1 MGADLGR
8 ADEGHGLDVRVV
20 ADQVHRVDAAVDDV
34 EYTLGYT
41 GFQRQFHQAHGHQR
55 VLLGRLED
63 EGIAGG
69 DGHREHP
76 QRDHR
81 REVERGDAGAHA
93 QRLQQ
98 GVGVD
103 AVGHVVGQFAHLQ
116 IADAGGVLDH
126 FQAAEHVTFGI
137 RQGLALLG
145 GQQGGQFL
153 DVLADQ
159 LLVLEE
165 DTGTGTDRG
174 LAPGLEGLLG
184 AGNGGVH
191 FLGGGEGDAGQDFL
205 GGRVDHVTPLG
216 CARFDEFAVDEKL
229 DAWNAGRG
237 HFQFCLLS
245 LGRVKP
251 LGLDGRAVGFGFRR
265 AGVPAWV
272 QPLSCGKSSSKY
284 SCGPRASPWRRCTSI
299 CRSSTRRIFP
309 EMVLGSSLTNSM
321 RRTRL

>member
-93 QRLQQ
+93 QWLHQ

-103 AVGHVVGQFAHLQ
+103 ATGDVVGQFTHLQ
-116 IADAGGVLDH
+116 VADAGSVLDH
-126 FQAAEHVTFGI
+126 FQAAEHVALGV

-145 GQQGGQFL
+145 GEQCGQLL

-165 DTGTGTDRG
+165 DPRTCADRG
-174 LAPGLEGLLG
+174 LAPGLEGFGG
-184 AGNGGVH
+184 ACHGGVH
-191 FLGGGEGDAGQDFL
+191 FLGSGEGHAGQHFL
-205 GGRVDHVTPLG
+205 GGRVDHVAPLG
-216 CARFDEFAVDEKL
+216 GLGFDEFAVDEQL
-229 DAWNAGRG
+229 YGGDAGSGHSRVLPDFVGSNDAPRRG
-237 HFQFCLLS
+237 WPS
-245 LGRVKP
+245 G
-251 LGLDGRAVGFGFRR
+251 
-265 AGVPAWV
+265 
-272 QPLSCGKSSSKY
+272 
-284 SCGPRASPWRRCTSI
+284 
-299 CRSSTRRIFP
+299 
-309 EMVLGSSLTNSM
+309 
-321 RRTRL
+321 